1 MQSYFSRYWVI
12 GNSLWLVLFL
22 CSQINRFYLF
32 PNKAYFNLCLGINI
46 MWIEVDGTGLSVAD
60 TEKGVLFV
68 CIICKNESD
77 STRALPRSHATQ
89 YGIREEDVLPGSRVC
104 NTCRCK
110 SLRSRYT
117 HCPLPSCPNSRGH
130 RVKRL
135 RPLPMKLPDLPRHI
149 KDPIIA
155 EFRKYTKSSINNPE
169 TGLLTLSSFRW
180 LI

>member
-1 MQSYFSRYWVI
+1 
-12 GNSLWLVLFL
+12 
-22 CSQINRFYLF
+22 
-32 PNKAYFNLCLGINI
+32 
-46 MWIEVDGTGLSVAD
+46 MWIEVDETGLSVAD